1 VGKTK
6 TGQIIVMKYS
16 ALAETIRSI
25 HILQEADSLP
35 TIYCDM
41 DGVLVDFAKGIE
53 DMFKVKSKDPSMPG
67 PMQTA
72 GFSDAS
78 DWSKAPNKAYKW
90 EPIQSYPMFWPTLP
104 MKKDGFKLW
113 SYIKKFN
120 PHILSA
126 YTPFDKNSIK
136 GKKLWLQRNLKMT
149 DSSRIHLVR
158 RADKRGYA
166 NGNVLI
172 DDYGKNVKEWKAYKG
187 IPIKHKSATDT
198 ISSLRKLG
206 YV

>member
-1 VGKTK
+1 
-6 TGQIIVMKYS
+6 MRYS

-41 DGVLVDFAKGIE
+41 DGVLCDFHLGIE
-53 DMFKVKSKDPSMPG
+53 NMFKLKSKDPSMPG

-72 GFSDAS
+72 GYRDAK
-78 DWSKAPNKAYKW
+78 DWLKAPMSADKW
-90 EPIQSYPMFWPTLP
+90 EPVQNYGLFWPTLP
-104 MKKDGFKLW
+104 WTKDGRKLW

-126 YTPFDKNSIK
+126 YTPFDKNSRL
-136 GKKLWLQRNLKMT
+136 GKTKWLQRNLGLT
-149 DSSRIHLVR
+149 DASIIHLVR
-158 RADKRGYA
+158 RSEKKVYA

-172 DDYGKNVKEWKAYKG
+172 DDFGRNIKEWKKNKG
-187 IPIKHKSATDT
+187 IPVKHKSASET
-198 ISSLRKLG
+198 ISQLRKIG